1 MDYSRST
8 KANSFY
14 TIVIGLLRFNDNII
28 DVQGL
33 WNDFA
38 IWRERINK
46 GNYQSTFNYLNN
58 SYYDGY
64 LNNIFPEIRYSE
76 EKLGVFHKDILNHL
90 TSKKFLQEKSI
101 VKVDVGKEKFI
112 ESKID
117 YIDLFLFPHNICL
130 FSIKFYID
138 NHKNLTL
145 GHISDFTNRIRN
157 LQCKI
162 EFEGQTINLQNFIES
177 QVIKYLKP
185 SENWTVFN
193 PQLKAYVIVD
203 LKENLFEHELDNL
216 LFDIGNMSPLCSAKG
231 EGIFAPSKSF
241 YEGQLKNNKIS
252 IFQNWSAL
260 SLFDTFTRISMNF
273 PDDYRSWEYDYYNI
287 YIHCLYLKFF
297 MYLTNTELSDLT
309 SVTKRTEIIR
319 DKFIEFINDN
329 YHSHISYKFLPDLM
343 QDKLLY
349 SLEIPSEIEKM
360 EIKIQRINEHMQ
372 EKRQKAFNKVLITM
386 TLLNIVGVV
395 FTLSEW
401 FVNLGL
407 PRSTVYPFISTGI
420 SAVVIGVIYYII
432 FGKKR

>member
-1 MDYSRST
+1 MDYSQST
-8 KANSFY
+8 KVNSFY
-14 TIVIGLLRFNDNII
+14 TIVSGLLRFDDKHI

-33 WNDFA
+33 WDNFS
-38 IWRERINK
+38 IWRERINN
-46 GNYQSTFNYLNN
+46 GNYHSTFNYLNN

-101 VKVDVGKEKFI
+101 VKVEINKEKHI

-138 NHKNLTL
+138 SPNNQNL
-145 GHISDFTNRIRN
+145 GSISDFTNRIRN

-162 EFEGQTINLQNFIES
+162 EFEENTISLQKFIES
-177 QVIKYLKP
+177 YVILHLKP
-185 SENWTVFN
+185 PENWTVFN
-193 PQLKAYVIVD
+193 PQLKSYVVID
-203 LKENLFEHELDNL
+203 LTESLFEFELNNL
-216 LFDIGNMSPLCSAKG
+216 LFDIGNMSPLGSAKG

-241 YEGQLKNNKIS
+241 YEEQLNNNKIS
-252 IFQNWSAL
+252 VFQNWSAL
-260 SLFDTFTRISMNF
+260 SLFDTFTRISINF
-273 PDDYRSWEYDYYNI
+273 PDEYRSWEYDYFNI

-360 EIKIQRINEHMQ
+360 EIKIQRINEHIQ

-407 PRSTVYPFISTGI
+407 PRSMVYPFISTAI
-420 SAVVIGVIYYII
+420 SAVVIGIIYYII

>member
-14 TIVIGLLRFNDNII
+14 TIVSGLLRFDDNHI

-46 GNYQSTFNYLNN
+46 GNYQSTFNYLNS

-90 TSKKFLQEKSI
+90 TCKKYLNEKTV
-101 VKVDVGKEKFI
+101 VKVDIGKEKYI

-117 YIDLFLFPHNICL
+117 YVDLFLFPHNICL
-130 FSIKFYID
+130 FSVKFYIV
-138 NHKNLTL
+138 NPKNLTL

-162 EFEGQTINLQNFIES
+162 ELEEHVINIQHFIES
-177 QVIKYLKP
+177 QVIKHLKP
-185 SENWTVFN
+185 TENWTVFN
-193 PQLKAYVIVD
+193 PQLKSYVVID
-203 LKENLFEHELDNL
+203 LKENLFEPELDNL
-216 LFDIGNMSPLCSAKG
+216 LFDIGNMSPLGSAKG
-231 EGIFAPSKSF
+231 EGMFAPSKSF
-241 YEGQLKNNKIS
+241 FEDQLKNNKIS

-273 PDDYRSWEYDYYNI
+273 PDEYCSWEYDYFNL
-287 YIHCLYLKFF
+287 YIHCIYLKFF
-297 MYLTNTELSDLT
+297 MYLTNSEISEVT
-309 SVTKRTEIIR
+309 SVSKRTEKTR
-319 DKFIEFINDN
+319 DKFIEFVNDY

-349 SLEIPSEIEKM
+349 SLEIPGEIDKM
-360 EIKIQRINEHMQ
+360 ETKIQRINEHFQ
-372 EKRQKAFNKVLITM
+372 EKREKVFNKVLITM

-407 PRSTVYPFISTGI
+407 PRSLVYPFISTAI
-420 SAVVIGVIYYII
+420 SAVVVGVIYFII